1 MNFSHEQKLYDL
13 IFFSIQL
20 LLLCFFSPPVNE
32 NVPVS
37 LPVPQINIPSST
49 SGNIHTLEPPIAITF
64 SSGNQVSNPHTASV
78 EIKSSISKHPVQA
91 GIVEIPSPPLPPA
104 LSKWSQMLLN
114 AKSAPDTTIT
124 AKESPQE
131 PDLCTPMAKEMFKN
145 SSIAKA
151 RKENVPPLQNLD
163 CSSIEGSNVT
173 GLHSNETFVQ
183 SDKADVHKAK
193 VHFTVYYYYY
203 YYYTY

>member
-1 MNFSHEQKLYDL
+1 MS
-13 IFFSIQL
+13 
-20 LLLCFFSPPVNE
+20 
-32 NVPVS
+32 
-37 LPVPQINIPSST
+37 QIDIPSST
-49 SGNIHTLEPPIAITF
+49 SDEIHTSERSVAIKF
-64 SSGNQVSNPHTASV
+64 SSVNQVFNPHTASV
-78 EIKSSISKHPVQA
+78 ETKLSVSKHPVQA

-151 RKENVPPLQNLD
+151 RKENVPPQQNLD
-163 CSSIEGSNVT
+163 CSSIEGSNIT
-173 GLHSNETFVQ
+173 GLHSNETFIQ
-183 SDKADVHKAK
+183 SDKADIHKAK
-193 VHFTVYYYYY
+193 VHFTVYIYFIDVEQYPKIFWC
-203 YYYTY
+203 